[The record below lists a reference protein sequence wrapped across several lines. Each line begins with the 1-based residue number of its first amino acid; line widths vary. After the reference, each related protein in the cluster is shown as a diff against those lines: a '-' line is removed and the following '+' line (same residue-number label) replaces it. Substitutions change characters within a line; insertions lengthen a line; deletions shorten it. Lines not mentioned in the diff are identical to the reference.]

1 VNNET
6 DRTLLHSLFE
16 ILDYLVLTCTYNDTY
31 NLVHVLAT
39 RDIKK
44 QYIINI
50 VTDLSIIYSD
60 YHQHHLIDCIMISI

>member
-1 VNNET
+1 VNKET

-16 ILDYLVLTCTYNDTY
+16 LLDYCVLTCTCNDTY
-31 NLVHVLAT
+31 YLVHVLAT

-60 YHQHHLIDCIMISI
+60 